1 MNGFF
6 LLRICNYDNVIYFI
20 MLYVFHMLYWGRK
33 WSLFLLLARD
43 HISWRDFCFY
53 ATIILF
59 YNLYFIYFIYYIEAE
74 NDPGF
79 RRWFEIIFHE
89 GFCSRRFYYYLI
101 IIFSLYCFWLRASNS
116 LTSFLS
122 SEIGSKAISA
132 TYLLPMKLQISL
144 WEKAET
150 AQEDEEQIL
159 QDVTPP
165 SSRFPWCVV
174 MESKYR

>member
-1 MNGFF
+1 MYCVFVDACISFSDLRDRVRRKRTISKATYKINPTKTHIVANG
-6 LLRICNYDNVIYFI
+6 
-20 MLYVFHMLYWGRK
+20 K
-33 WSLFLLLARD
+33 SKPQSSLTS
-43 HISWRDFCFY
+43 HSENWIK
-53 ATIILF
+53 IIKF
-59 YNLYFIYFIYYIEAE
+59 VGEHHF
-74 NDPGF
+74 
-79 RRWFEIIFHE
+79 FHE

-150 AQEDEEQIL
+150 AQ
-159 QDVTPP
+159 
-165 SSRFPWCVV
+165 
-174 MESKYR
+174 